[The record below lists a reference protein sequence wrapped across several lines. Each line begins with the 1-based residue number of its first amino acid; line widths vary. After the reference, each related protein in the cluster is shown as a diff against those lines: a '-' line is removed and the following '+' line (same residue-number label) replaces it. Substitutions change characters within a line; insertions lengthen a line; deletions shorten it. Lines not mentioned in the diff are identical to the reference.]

1 MGWQCMR
8 ALGERCARMEL
19 VELPVIHRR
28 MDVARRSRWLRW
40 PAGMAGLVAVLLLG
54 PFGVLAFGDLD
65 LQTPWNQ
72 TRSDSTGQAPDP
84 SQVHDAVVQVYGAR
98 TVRWRGAFGIHPWIA
113 VKRAGADHYTTYQV
127 IGWRAYRGGNAL
139 VASETQTPD
148 SRWFGAEPQLLA
160 ERRGPGVGAL
170 IDRIEAA
177 VERYPWGSTYRL
189 WPGPNSN
196 TFVAFV
202 ARQVPELGLDLP
214 PTAIGKDYLGPSTF
228 VAPAPSGSGWQASL
242 WGLAGLTMAREEGF
256 ELNVLGL
263 GFGLDFNDVRFRL
276 PGLGIWPGSVP
287 DRAPGGR
294 SAEPDRSHFRSTPD
308 FQRQQQQGES
318 V

>member
-1 MGWQCMR
+1 VP
-8 ALGERCARMEL
+8 LE
-19 VELPVIHRR
+19 IHLS
-28 MDVARRSRWLRW
+28 MHVPPRSRWLRW
-40 PAGMAGLVAVLLLG
+40 PAALAGVVAVLLLG
-54 PFGVLAFGDLD
+54 PLGVMAFGDID
-65 LQTPWNQ
+65 LQTPWHQ

-84 SQVHDAVVQVYGAR
+84 ARVHDAVVQVYGAR

-139 VASETQTPD
+139 VASSTRAPD
-148 SRWFGAEPQLLA
+148 TRWFGADPQLLA
-160 ERRGPGVGAL
+160 ERRGPGVDAL

-177 VERYPWGSTYRL
+177 VDRYPWGTTYHL

-214 PTAIGKDYLGPSTF
+214 PTAIGKDYLGPMTF

-242 WGLAGLTMAREEGF
+242 WGLASVTVAREEGI
-256 ELNVLGL
+256 ELSLMGL
-263 GFGLDFNDVRFRL
+263 AFGLDINDARLRL
-276 PGLGIWPGSVP
+276 PGLGTWPGN
-287 DRAPGGR
+287 APAGP
-294 SAEPDRSHFRSTPD
+294 AH
-308 FQRQQQQGES
+308 
-318 V
+318 